1 MISPSGSRRRVQGE
15 MAPLLADGDGER
27 EDENSKIRQQ
37 EDRVIEMEKDF
48 IVEELEDTDALI
60 CDSFESGKFAYSTLA
75 VAAVFFFPAIG
86 GLLYGYDI
94 GATSAALP
102 ALQSPYV
109 SGVSWFNVIADSSAL
124 QGLITASAV
133 LGKLCY
139 VLLLL
144 SLPLSCMRWTTT
156 LPLIVVHFL
165 TFCRFIIFL
174 FLPEGAI
181 LGSLVCFRVEMW
193 LGRRRELILA
203 SLLYFIG
210 ALLEVLAGITGKLAI
225 YIHIYR
231 ERYLLPVKHPKH
243 PVDLLAF
250 LFSHIHSKAG
260 RRQLVSQ
267 F

>member
-144 SLPLSCMRWTTT
+144 SLPLS
-156 LPLIVVHFL
+156 
-165 TFCRFIIFL
+165 
-174 FLPEGAI
+174 
-181 LGSLVCFRVEMW
+181 
-193 LGRRRELILA
+193 
-203 SLLYFIG
+203 
-210 ALLEVLAGITGKLAI
+210 
-225 YIHIYR
+225 
-231 ERYLLPVKHPKH
+231 
-243 PVDLLAF
+243 
-250 LFSHIHSKAG
+250 
-260 RRQLVSQ
+260 
-267 F
+267 